1 MVLLDIFYFLVILL
15 IFPYWMKFLFRKKY
29 RKILRHRFSPAVQT
43 REQKQI
49 WIHAVS
55 LGEVKSI
62 KNLIQKLQLIFHNNI
77 ILSVTTPAGYSYAE
91 TEYKS
96 SEIQV
101 IHSPFDFTFVIKKFL
116 KKINPRILILNELE
130 IWPNWI
136 SLTKKKQIPI
146 LLINGRMS
154 DLAFKRYKKWR
165 LCIKKFFNHI
175 DLFLI
180 QSELYL
186 PKFTYFKIPESKIKV
201 CGNIKA
207 DEALKLLKNM
217 PPEEQIY
224 QFLRMDKSSKKT
236 MVFAST
242 HSSDEDIFFPVLKE
256 ISRDYTSIIIPR
268 HLSRVGEIQKKL
280 NEFNIQYSLWSQIG
294 QSRPENDIL
303 IFDHIGYLFN
313 IYKIADIVFMGGTFE
328 KKIGGHNL
336 YEPASQGKCIL
347 GGPFI
352 NNFPDIGKDLINRG
366 VYQVITSEAEF
377 REILGII
384 QKLDFNLIEKQAKQ
398 AVLDKKGS
406 TECILN
412 QIQSLAKS

>member
-1 MVLLDIFYFLVILL
+1 MVLLDIFYFLLILL
-15 IFPYWMKFLFRKKY
+15 FFPFWMKFLFRKKY
-29 RKILRHRFSPAVQT
+29 RHIVKHRFSPALQT

-55 LGEVKSI
+55 LGEVKSV
-62 KNLIQKLQLIFHNNI
+62 KNLIQRLQLIFHNNI
-77 ILSVTTPAGYSYAE
+77 VLSVTTPAGYSFAE
-91 TEYKS
+91 KEYKNTD
-96 SEIQV
+96 IQV
-101 IHSPFDFTFVIKKFL
+101 IHSPLDFTFVIKKFI

-136 SLTKKKQIPI
+136 SVTKKKQIPI

-165 LCIKKFFNHI
+165 LCIKKFFNLI
-175 DLFLI
+175 DMFLI
-180 QSELYL
+180 QSEQYL
-186 PKFTYFKIPESKIKV
+186 SKFTYFKIPESKIKV

-207 DEALKLLKNM
+207 DEALKLLKHM

-224 QFLRMDKSSKKT
+224 QYLKMDINSKKT

-256 ISRDYTSIIIPR
+256 ISREYTSIIIPR
-268 HLSRVGEIQKKL
+268 HLSRAGEIQRKL
-280 NEFNIQYSLWSQIG
+280 NNFDIQYSIWSQIG
-294 QSRPENDIL
+294 QSRLENDIL

-336 YEPASQGKCIL
+336 YEPASQGKYIL
-347 GGPFI
+347 GGPFT

-377 REILGII
+377 RKILSII
-384 QKLDFNLIEKQAKQ
+384 QKLDFNLIDKTARQ

-412 QIQSLAKS
+412 QIQGLLES